1 VQADVGRFLLILGL
15 VIAVAGLVL
24 MFADKV
30 PLIGRLPG
38 DFVIK
43 RKGLTIYFPLATGL
57 LLSLVLTLLFNLLSR
72 K

>member
-1 VQADVGRFLLILGL
+1 VQADVGRFLLILGI
-15 VIAVAGLVL
+15 VIAAVGLVF

-43 RKGLTIYFPLATGL
+43 RRGLTIYFPLATGIL
-57 LLSLVLTLLFNLLSR
+57 VSLVLTLLLNLLSR

>member
-1 VQADVGRFLLILGL
+1 MQADVGRFLLILGI
-15 VIAVAGLVL
+15 VIAAVGLVF

-43 RKGLTIYFPLATGL
+43 RRGLTIYFPLATGIL
-57 LLSLVLTLLFNLLSR
+57 VSLVLTLLLNLLSR